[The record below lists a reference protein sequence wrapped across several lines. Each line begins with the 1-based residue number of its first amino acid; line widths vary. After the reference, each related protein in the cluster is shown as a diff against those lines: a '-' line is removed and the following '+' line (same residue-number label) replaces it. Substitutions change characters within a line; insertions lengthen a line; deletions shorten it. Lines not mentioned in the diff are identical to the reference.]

1 MIKESVEMIKKNGFK
16 RLLKSRTGGIGTI
29 IAMVVS
35 IILVLGLIAYT
46 VLGQVAGAKDTGDR
60 AQIEQDKINQMLQD
74 PNIVTGNVVKNYFNQ
89 KEEGHYDV
97 TILPPTGTTSMDI
110 VRVVDGALFKEDKEY
125 NADGKLSLV
134 TFTQVSL
141 SR

>member
-1 MIKESVEMIKKNGFK
+1 MIKGKKIKS
-16 RLLKSRTGGIGTI
+16 LLSSRTGGIGAI

-60 AQIEQDKINQMLQD
+60 AQLEQDKINQMLQD
-74 PNIVTGNVVKNYFNQ
+74 PSIVTGNVVENYFNQ
-89 KEEGHYDV
+89 RNQGGYTV
-97 TILPPTGTTSMDI
+97 TITLANGATTSSMSD
-110 VRVVDGALFKEDKEY
+110 VSDGALFKEAKTY
-125 NADGKLSLV
+125 NANGKLG
-134 TFTQVSL
+134 TIAFTQVNL

>member
-1 MIKESVEMIKKNGFK
+1 MIKKKEVKKLF
-16 RLLKSRTGGIGTI
+16 KSRTGGIGAI

-60 AQIEQDKINQMLQD
+60 AQIEQDKISQMLQD
-74 PNIVTGNVVKNYFNQ
+74 PNIVTGNVVKNYYSQMGN
-89 KEEGHYDV
+89 GGCTV
-97 TILPPTGTTSMDI
+97 TVSLSDSRTFDGVEDI
-110 VRVVDGALFKEDKEY
+110 VDGALFKEDKAY
-125 NADGKLSLV
+125 NADGKLSLI

>member
-1 MIKESVEMIKKNGFK
+1 MV
-16 RLLKSRTGGIGTI
+16 RKSRINRIIKSETGGIGAI

-60 AQIEQDKINQMLQD
+60 AQLEQDKINQMLQD
-74 PNIVTGNVVKNYFNQ
+74 PSIVTGNVVKNYFIQ
-89 KEEGHYDV
+89 QSHGGCSV
-97 TILPPTGTTSMDI
+97 TISLIGGKLNIGEADI
-110 VRVVDGALFKEDKEY
+110 IDGALFTEDKQY
-125 NADGKLSLV
+125 DANGKLAKV
-134 TFTQVSL
+134 DFVQVNL

>member
-1 MIKESVEMIKKNGFK
+1 MVKKMSFKGFCG
-16 RLLKSRTGGIGTI
+16 SRSGGIGAI

-74 PNIVTGNVVKNYFNQ
+74 PSIVTGNVVENYFNQ
-89 KEEGHYDV
+89 QTQGGYSVAITLVGGTLTNSLTDV
-97 TILPPTGTTSMDI
+97 S
-110 VRVVDGALFKEDKEY
+110 DGALFKEAKTY
-125 NADGKLSLV
+125 NANGKLA
-134 TFTQVSL
+134 TIGFTQVNL
-141 SR
+141 SRSK

>member
-1 MIKESVEMIKKNGFK
+1 MIKKKEVKKLF
-16 RLLKSRTGGIGTI
+16 KSRTGGIGAI

-35 IILVLGLIAYT
+35 IILVLGLISYT

-74 PNIVTGNVVKNYFNQ
+74 PNIVTGNVVKNYYSQ
-89 KEEGHYDV
+89 MGDGGYSV
-97 TILPPTGTTSMDI
+97 TVSLTAPKIFAKVEDI
-110 VRVVDGALFKEDKEY
+110 VDGALFKEDKAY
-125 NADGKLSLV
+125 NADGKLSLI